1 MENLEIFVNTLFV
14 LLLASIT
21 AWIAIYRRLD
31 PKRAPGDRYY
41 RWHQVLIGLIAL
53 LAILLA
59 VVIVLSSDPGEPDLI
74 LQGY

>member
-1 MENLEIFVNTLFV
+1 MESVEIFVNGIFV

-21 AWIAIYRRLD
+21 AWIMIYRRMD
-31 PKRAPGDRYY
+31 PKQAQNDRYY